1 MKNIITYINES
12 VNNFSGYKR
21 AKEIF
26 EPLVK
31 KALEDEGYTVKI
43 GDQNEDFN
51 HIDLIVSSKENNFT
65 VDVKVNDEK
74 QKNSKNFT
82 FTIVSNGGKEY
93 PFDKNNFFAFVDEI
107 TNEIYLVNQEDF
119 YKRFGH
125 YSKRDGLTDNSK
137 CILVPKTDVAKLG
150 RVISY

>member
-1 MKNIITYINES
+1 MKNIVTYINES
-12 VNNFSGYKR
+12 VNNVSGYKR

-31 KALEDEGYTVKI
+31 KVLEDEGYTVKI

-51 HIDLIVSSKENNFT
+51 HVDLIVSGKENNFI
-65 VDVKVNDEK
+65 VDVKANDEK
-74 QKNSKNFT
+74 QKNSKKFT

-93 PFDKNNFFAFVDEI
+93 SFDKNNFFAFVDEI
-107 TNEIYLVNQEDF
+107 SNEIYLVNQEDF

-125 YSKRDGLTDNSK
+125 YSKQDGSNDNSK
-137 CILVPKTDVAKLG
+137 CISVSKAEVAKLG